1 MQRSRRA
8 LLALAS
14 ATLGASLAGCA
25 STEPAQSTATEPV
38 LELTGSVVAQ
48 SSAEEPARIA
58 ATLTNAGSG
67 TVSVGF
73 GPTLLFSDSGPGE
86 ELASPD
92 PLVLDPDGHGV
103 LRSEPVQAEDGCW
116 RYPQD
121 GIRRVQS
128 SLEYR
133 ELAPGDELGEAYAV
147 YTGTDAQSCLPAG
160 SYRQQ
165 DIVETPEPIR
175 TATLTLTIDI
185 DGTQTLSV
193 SGAATP
199 LSEQSTQRTEPGE

>member
-25 STEPAQSTATEPV
+25 STEPAQSTATQQPV
-38 LELTGSVVAQ
+38 LELTSSVVAQ
-48 SSAEEPARIA
+48 SSAEEPTRIA

-73 GPTLLFSDSGPGE
+73 GPTLLFSDNGPGE

-92 PLVLDPDGHGV
+92 PLV
-103 LRSEPVQAEDGCW
+103 
-116 RYPQD
+116 
-121 GIRRVQS
+121 
-128 SLEYR
+128 
-133 ELAPGDELGEAYAV
+133 
-147 YTGTDAQSCLPAG
+147 
-160 SYRQQ
+160 
-165 DIVETPEPIR
+165 
-175 TATLTLTIDI
+175 ID
-185 DGTQTLSV
+185 DTQTLSV